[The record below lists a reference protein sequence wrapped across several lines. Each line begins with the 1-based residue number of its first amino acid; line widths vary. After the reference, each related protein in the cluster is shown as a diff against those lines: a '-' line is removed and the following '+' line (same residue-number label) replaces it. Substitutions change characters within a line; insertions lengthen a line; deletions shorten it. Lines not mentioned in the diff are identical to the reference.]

1 MEATICKVRTVQSS
15 QIVLSQLFQIQLT
28 LSCNLPLHELKY
40 LHMIMCVFLCSQ
52 NKKHQKNT
60 IINFPNCTASQVA
73 QCQSYTDL
81 SRDSFFFLWNY
92 LEPDWSHWCTAL
104 TPVLRRLRQVELS
117 ELEDSLVCIVTFSS
131 TTAIHFSQE
140 WKEFSNNKIYNDSC

>member
-60 IINFPNCTASQVA
+60 IISFQNCTASQVA

-81 SRDSFFFLWNY
+81 SRDSFFFCEIIL
-92 LEPDWSHWCTAL
+92 SL
-104 TPVLRRLRQVELS
+104 TDHIDVQL
-117 ELEDSLVCIVTFSS
+117 
-131 TTAIHFSQE
+131 
-140 WKEFSNNKIYNDSC
+140 